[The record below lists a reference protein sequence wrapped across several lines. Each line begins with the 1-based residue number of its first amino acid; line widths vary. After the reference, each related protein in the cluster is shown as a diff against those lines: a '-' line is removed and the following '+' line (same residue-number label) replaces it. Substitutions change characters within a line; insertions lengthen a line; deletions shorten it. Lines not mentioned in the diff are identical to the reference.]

1 MHLSVRVWENCA
13 FLVGRSFN
21 YKIMLWLCN
30 FLHVYWLKTI
40 LKRISQDGKTLI
52 EGEKIKILNPTCLRN
67 ATKFLKIMN
76 WSIPLIDIISTV
88 GFSCKIPILV
98 VSSKGKVS
106 LTNICWRT
114 LLSRWGP
121 PPLEGQELV
130 WMGGCYFYQTRQLIT
145 LISVA
150 KAIIVTLAS
159 LAAAFQLCALIYACS
174 ILNKRRLQA
183 ADHN

>member
-98 VSSKGKVS
+98 VSSKAKFHWRIFAEEHFFQGGGPLPSRAKS
-106 LTNICWRT
+106 LFEW
-114 LLSRWGP
+114 
-121 PPLEGQELV
+121 
-130 WMGGCYFYQTRQLIT
+130 
-145 LISVA
+145 VA
-150 KAIIVTLAS
+150 ATFIKQDSAS
-159 LAAAFQLCALIYACS
+159 HWF
-174 ILNKRRLQA
+174 R
-183 ADHN
+183 